1 MEVVLTNCEHVI
13 RPGARGGLPP
23 SYTIGTIR
31 VTADNQDE
39 IWDMIAAMQQWANN
53 TFEPVV
59 IEREENGSL
68 VVTPVDTS
76 DPELDEIEIDPL
88 SGMPI

>member
-1 MEVVLTNCEHVI
+1 MEIVLTNCEHVI
-13 RPGARGGLPP
+13 RPSRGGLPT

-31 VTADNQDE
+31 VTAGNQDE
-39 IWDMIAAMQQWANN
+39 IWDMVAAMQQWANN

-68 VVTPVDTS
+68 VVNPVDTS
-76 DPELDEIEIDPL
+76 IPELDEIEIDPL

>member
-1 MEVVLTNCEHVI
+1 MEIVLTNCEHVI
-13 RPGARGGLPP
+13 RPSRGGLPP

-59 IEREENGSL
+59 VEREEDGSL
-68 VVTPVDTS
+68 VVTPVDNS
-76 DPELDEIEIDPL
+76 DPELEEIEIDPL